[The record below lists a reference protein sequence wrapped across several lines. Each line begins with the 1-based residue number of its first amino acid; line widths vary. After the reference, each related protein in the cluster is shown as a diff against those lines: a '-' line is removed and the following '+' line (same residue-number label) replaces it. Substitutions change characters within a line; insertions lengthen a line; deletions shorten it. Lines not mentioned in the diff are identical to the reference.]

1 MNIVGIPTQFAIKYE
16 FYDDSNETEIFM
28 IVNDKNILEYIKN
41 GNSYTTRWNLNELAL
56 WLRDF
61 IDNLKEDPYP
71 FEADGEYAAEKDV
84 SARDFDSDDEEEFDA
99 YYDKLDDWNEHHRWH
114 SASSG
119 AILADL
125 YFQLVGDNV
134 EISWNN
140 EDTEEGVAFTFITG
154 GCKVPVSEFKTVINS
169 FLKEYALHWF

>member
-1 MNIVGIPTQFAIKYE
+1 MTVEEYKGVNPRQNEYFEYLDQHIGGVRDSWKLFLAPVFAEYFPDYYSEAQRAIELHDSSKY
-16 FYDDSNETEIFM
+16 
-28 IVNDKNILEYIKN
+28 
-41 GNSYTTRWNLNELAL
+41 
-56 WLRDF
+56 
-61 IDNLKEDPYP
+61 
-71 FEADGEYAAEKDV
+71 
-84 SARDFDSDDEEEFDA
+84 DEEEFDA

-114 SASSG
+114 PASSG

-140 EDTEEGVAFTFITG
+140 EDAEEGVEFTFKVG
-154 GCKVPVSEFKTVINS
+154 GCKIPVTEFKSVINS

>member
-1 MNIVGIPTQFAIKYE
+1 MNIVGIPSQFAIKYE
-16 FYDDSNETEIFM
+16 FYDDSHETEIIM
-28 IVNDKNILEYIKN
+28 IVNDKNILEYKKN
-41 GNSYTTRWNLNELAL
+41 GHSYTTRWNLNELAL

-61 IDNLKEDPYP
+61 VDNLKEDPYP
-71 FEADGEYAAEKDV
+71 VETEGEYAADKDI
-84 SARDFDSDDEEEFDA
+84 SARVFDSDDEEEFDA
-99 YYDKLDDWNEHHRWH
+99 YYDKLEDWNERHRWH

-125 YFQLVGDNV
+125 YFQLIGDNV

-140 EDTEEGVAFTFITG
+140 EDAEEGVEFTFITG
-154 GCKVPVSEFKTVINS
+154 GCIIPVSEFKTVINS